1 MKGFTIN
8 ELSIG
13 QEATWTKT
21 ITEADVLLFGA
32 VSGDVNPAHF
42 NEEYAKNTFFKGRIA
57 HGMISAGLISAVL
70 GVHMPGPGTI
80 DLSQT
85 LNFLAPVRIGDTITA
100 TGKVVEMI
108 PEKNR
113 VKIETICTNQDGTVV
128 TKGEAM
134 VMPPK

>member
-42 NEEYAKNTFFKGRIA
+42 NEEYAKNT
-57 HGMISAGLISAVL
+57 SNYELSSLIYRNA
-70 GVHMPGPGTI
+70 I
-80 DLSQT
+80 
-85 LNFLAPVRIGDTITA
+85 
-100 TGKVVEMI
+100 EMAKLKLRR
-108 PEKNR
+108 KN
-113 VKIETICTNQDGTVV
+113 
-128 TKGEAM
+128 
-134 VMPPK
+134 

>member
-42 NEEYAKNTFFKGRIA
+42 NE
-57 HGMISAGLISAVL
+57 
-70 GVHMPGPGTI
+70 
-80 DLSQT
+80 
-85 LNFLAPVRIGDTITA
+85 
-100 TGKVVEMI
+100 
-108 PEKNR
+108 
-113 VKIETICTNQDGTVV
+113 
-128 TKGEAM
+128 
-134 VMPPK
+134 